1 MVLNT
6 PSRQAE
12 AYRTVRVWRWDLSD
26 INRRGFM
33 KSVAGA
39 TVGIGLPAQRS
50 RQQPQRLP
58 AYCNPALPVKQRVAD
73 LLGRMTLEEK
83 VAQTLCPWQID
94 RDLRDDHGNFS
105 EANARK
111 LLKNGI
117 GMILSIPGLIPDL
130 TYKGQKPTEAA
141 NFANAAQKFLKEET
155 RLGIPAIFV
164 GEGLHGYVA
173 PDATSFPQA
182 IALASTWDLELV
194 HDVYTVAAAQARA
207 RGHHHFDTPLLD
219 VARDPRWG
227 RTEETYGEDPY
238 LVARMGVAAIR
249 AFQGPGGPMIDKQH
263 VIACVKHFAGYGQPD
278 GGRNIAPAN
287 ISERTFREFILA
299 SFRAGIV
306 EGGAHAVMPS
316 YNEIDG
322 IPSHANAWLLQ
333 SVLRKE
339 WGFEGY
345 VLADAFGVDR
355 LITDHHIVGDPAAA
369 AKAAIEAGVDT
380 DLSMGRCFSTLSQQ
394 VRDGVVSNA
403 TLDRAVGR
411 ILRGK
416 FLLGLFDNPYV
427 DPDYADAI
435 CRFPKHRELALKSA
449 QRAIVLLKNEGGL
462 LPLDQKKLN
471 SIAVIGP
478 NADTVRLG
486 GYTGTP
492 AYTVSILNGI
502 KNKLGSRVKVGYELG
517 CAITEGNAAWST
529 FKVEPADPSLDAQ
542 RIADAVNLAKTADL
556 AIVAVGDNE
565 QTAREAGTPEWLG
578 DRDSLDLVGRQDDL
592 VKAIVNTG
600 KPTIVVLIAGRP
612 TSIRYIAANVPAIV
626 GCWSLGQET
635 GNAIADVLFGD
646 YNPGGK
652 LPMTFPQSVGQLPAY
667 YNHKPSAERR
677 YLLSVNEPLFPFGW
691 GLSYARFNYDNLS
704 LQPSKIGLKEHT
716 KVRVNLTNVGRVAG
730 EEVVQLYIRDQVSS
744 VTRPV
749 KELKGFQRLQ
759 LQPGETKQ
767 VEFRVGPEELAFWN
781 KAMEWVV
788 EPGMFDIM
796 VGGNSVE
803 LTKTVLEVVQDSTVA
818 RQRTGQRNKR

>member
-1 MVLNT
+1 
-6 PSRQAE
+6 
-12 AYRTVRVWRWDLSD
+12 VRSATIQKGGLALSV

-33 KSVAGA
+33 KSVTGA
-39 TVGIGLPAQRS
+39 AVVLGLPGQRISAAAQGVPAYRNAQLPVAQRT
-50 RQQPQRLP
+50 
-58 AYCNPALPVKQRVAD
+58 AD
-73 LLGRMTLEEK
+73 LLSRMTLEEK
-83 VAQTLCPWQID
+83 LVQTLCPWQID
-94 RDLRDDHGNFS
+94 RNLRDDQGRFS
-105 EANARK
+105 EASAKK

-141 NFANAAQKFLKEET
+141 NFANAAQKFLTEQT

-194 HDVYTVAAAQARA
+194 HDVYSVAAAQARA

-238 LVARMGVAAIR
+238 LVARMGVTAIK

-299 SFRAGIV
+299 PFRAGIM
-306 EGGAHAVMPS
+306 ESRALAVMPS
-316 YNEIDG
+316 YNEVDG

-333 SVLRKE
+333 AVLRKE
-339 WGFEGY
+339 WGFQGY

-355 LITDHHIVGDPAAA
+355 LITDHHIVGDPMAA
-369 AKAAIEAGVDT
+369 AKTAIEAGVDA
-380 DLSMGRCFSTLSQQ
+380 DLSMGTSFNTLGQQ
-394 VRDGVVSNA
+394 VRDGRVNEA
-403 TLDRAVGR
+403 TLDRAVAR
-411 ILRGK
+411 ILRAK
-416 FLLGLFDNPYV
+416 FLLGLFEDPYV
-427 DPDYADAI
+427 DPSYADAI
-435 CRFPKHRELALKSA
+435 CRLPKHRELARKAA
-449 QRAIVLLKNEGGL
+449 QKAIVLLKNESGL
-462 LPLDQKKLN
+462 LPLDRTKLK

-478 NADTVRLG
+478 NAATVRLG
-486 GYTGTP
+486 AYTGAP
-492 AYTVSILNGI
+492 AYTVSLLHGI
-502 KNKLGSRVKVGYELG
+502 KNKLGNSVDVRYALG
-517 CAITEGNAAWST
+517 CEITEGNAAWST
-529 FKVEPADPSLDAQ
+529 FKVVPSDPKLDAE
-542 RIADAVNLAKTADL
+542 RIAEAIAVVKTADL
-556 AIVAVGDNE
+556 VIVAVGDNE

-578 DRDSLDLVGRQDDL
+578 DRDTLDLVGRQDDL

-652 LPMTFPQSVGQLPAY
+652 LPITFPQNVGQLPAY
-667 YNHKPSAERR
+667 YNHKPSAERD
-677 YLLSVNEPLFPFGW
+677 YLLAVNQPLFPFGW
-691 GLSYARFNYDNLS
+691 GLSYATFSYENLR
-704 LQPSKIGLKEHT
+704 LQQQQISAKDHAT
-716 KVRVNLTNVGRVAG
+716 VRVDVTNVGKVAG

-749 KELKGFQRLQ
+749 KELKGFRRIL
-759 LQPGETKQ
+759 LEPGQTKI
-767 VEFRVGPEELAFWN
+767 VEFAVGPEELAFWN
-781 KAMEWVV
+781 KDMQRKV
-788 EPGMFDIM
+788 EPGLFDIM
-796 VGGNSVE
+796 VGGNSVN
-803 LTKTVLEVVQDSTVA
+803 LKKIVLEVVS
-818 RQRTGQRNKR
+818 